1 MKKSIYIN
9 VILIAWVASAIT
21 SRADWP
27 MYRANPER
35 DGYTKETIPHNLSLN
50 WIYKS
55 THAPK
60 PAWPNDELFSGEM
73 PKMPGDRDLNRM
85 RIDDAFHPVIVQ
97 NTVIFGSSSDDQ
109 IRAIDLKTGVELW
122 TFFTEGPVR
131 FAPVAWRDRIFA
143 GSDDGWLYAI
153 KITDGRLLWKVR
165 GGPNDYKCL
174 GNDRMISHWPMR
186 GGPVVYDDI
195 VYCSAGIWP
204 NDGIFIL
211 ALNAAT
217 GEEIWRND
225 QAGCLMMP
233 QPHPGAMAR
242 SGVTPQGYMAVTVE
256 CLIVPNG
263 RSVPAVFQRDTGKL
277 KYYHLQENQ
286 WRGGVR
292 TMSAGGYFL
301 NAGCLFDM
309 QNGAATERY
318 GGGVLAAI
326 PQGLV
331 QSLGNRFMVHHWK
344 QKQKNDRK
352 GTVIS
357 YTGLESLMEIK
368 REGEANDIIVAAST
382 VVLAEENRVC
392 LYHLDAKTEI
402 GSIAVE
408 GNALGLAVSD
418 GRLIVSTD
426 QGWIYCFGADAVQ
439 PITENIAKTI
449 EHNSG
454 AAFDYKAAAE
464 EIIRKTGV
472 TEGICVD
479 LGGDS
484 GDLALAMAKRTKLQI
499 YIVEPD
505 ADKASQARKKLDR
518 ANLYG
523 ARVTVHNADP
533 ENSGYPGRFAN
544 LVISSHSLMHDLSD
558 KTVAEMRRLQRPYGG
573 KVCIGASQA
582 MKVHTRGALDGDGSW
597 THQNANAANTI
608 CSIDEVRAPFTP
620 LWYRDVDFEL
630 ANRHGQGPAPLSN
643 QGYLVVEGVNGLCAL
658 DAYNGRR
665 LWTYEI
671 EGVLKDYDGIHHDVA
686 IGDTGGNYCL
696 SDDSVYVC
704 YADKCIRI
712 DIATGKLIREYK
724 TPLLEQDN
732 QNRAWGYLAYHDGMI
747 FGTVSNQDHK
757 VSPRYSN
764 IHLYTESVLLFGL
777 DVDSGEIKWQ
787 YKPEHSIRN
796 NAIAV
801 TDGKILLIDR
811 PIAQQDRINNPS
823 SDNQGRIT
831 DPRLVKKHGPKLKF
845 GEHPFGELIALDAKR
860 GDILWRQDQGIYGTQ
875 LALSEKYGIA
885 LMNFKAVKHNF
896 FELPSE
902 IGGRMAA
909 FSMLDGQCLWDIKA
923 QYVTRPMINDDIIY
937 AEGGAWKLK
946 TGQPQPFKFK
956 RSYGCGQICASS
968 NLLLYR
974 SATLGYWD
982 LSRDATDTENFGGI
996 RVGCWFNAIP
1006 AGGMVLIPDGA
1017 SKCACSYPI
1026 KAWMALQER
1035 TF

>member
-1 MKKSIYIN
+1 MKKFICTN
-9 VILIAWVASAIT
+9 LILIAWIATAIT
-21 SRADWP
+21 SSADWP
-27 MYRANPER
+27 MYRANSNR

-55 THAPK
+55 QNAPR
-60 PAWPNDELFSGEM
+60 PAWPNDEHFSGEM
-73 PKMPGDRDLNRM
+73 PKKPGDRDLNRM
-85 RIDDAFHPVIVQ
+85 RIDDAFQPVIVQ

-109 IRAIDLKTGVELW
+109 IRAIDLATGEDLW

-131 FAPVAWRDRIFA
+131 FAPVAWRDRIFV

-153 KITDGRLLWKVR
+153 NAKDGRLLWKVR
-165 GGPNDYKCL
+165 GGPTDNKCY
-174 GNDRMISHWPMR
+174 GNERLVSHWPMR
-186 GGPVVYDDI
+186 GGPVVYDDT

-211 ALNAAT
+211 ALNAET

-225 QAGCLMMP
+225 QAGSRMMP
-233 QPHPGAMAR
+233 QPHGGAMAR
-242 SGVTPQGYMAVTVE
+242 SGVTPQGYLAVTDD
-256 CLIVPNG
+256 CLIIPNG
-263 RSVPAVFQRDTGKL
+263 RSVPAVFQRETGKL
-277 KYYHLQENQ
+277 KYYHLQANQ

-301 NAGCLFDM
+301 NSGCLFDL
-309 QNGAATERY
+309 QNGIATERY
-318 GGGVLAAI
+318 GGGVLAVI
-326 PQGLV
+326 PQGMV
-331 QSLGNRFMVHHWK
+331 QSIGNFFLVHQWK
-344 QKQKNDRK
+344 HKEKRDRK

-357 YTGLESLMEIK
+357 YTGLDYIHK
-368 REGEANDIIVAAST
+368 NQREREANEIIVAAST
-382 VVLAEENRVC
+382 VVLAEENRVV
-392 LYHLDAKTEI
+392 LFDLNAKKEI
-402 GSIAVE
+402 GSMPVA

-426 QGWIYCFGADAVQ
+426 QGWIYCFGAEAIEQSDKSESTVEDI
-439 PITENIAKTI
+439 PRTE
-449 EHNSG
+449 
-454 AAFDYKAAAE
+454 FDYASAAE
-464 EIIRKTGV
+464 EIIRQTGV

-479 LGGDS
+479 LGGES
-484 GDLALAMAKRTKLQI
+484 GDLALELAKRTELQI
-499 YIVEPD
+499 YIVES
-505 ADKASQARKKLDR
+505 DKNKVSIARKKLDR

-523 ARVTVHNADP
+523 VSVTVHHADP
-533 ENSGYPGRFAN
+533 EQLGYPGRFAN
-544 LVISSHSLMHDLSD
+544 LVVSSHSLTNDLSD

-573 KVCIGASQA
+573 KICIGNPQS

-597 THQNANAANTI
+597 THQNANSANTI
-608 CSIDEVRAPFTP
+608 CSIDEVKAPFTP

-671 EGVLKDYDGIHHDVA
+671 KGVLKDYDGIHHDVA

-696 SDDSVYVC
+696 SDDSVYVS
-704 YADKCIRI
+704 YADKCLRI
-712 DIATGKLIREYK
+712 DLATGKLIREYK
-724 TPLLEQDN
+724 TPLLDQDIV
-732 QNRAWGYLAYHDGMI
+732 NRAWGYLAYHDGMVY
-747 FGTVSNQDHK
+747 GTVSNESHK

-777 DVDSGEIKWQ
+777 DVDSGEIKWR

-801 TDGKILLIDR
+801 VDGKILLIDR
-811 PIAQQDRINNPS
+811 PIAKQDRI
-823 SDNQGRIT
+823 D
-831 DPRLVKKHGPKLKF
+831 DPRLVKKQLPKLKF
-845 GEHPFGELIALDAKR
+845 GEHPFGDLIALDAKR

-875 LALSEKYGIA
+875 LALSEKYDIV

-902 IGGRMAA
+902 IGGKMAA
-909 FSMLDGQCLWDIKA
+909 FSMVDGKCLWDIEAK
-923 QYVTRPMINDDIIY
+923 YKTRPMINDDVIY

-946 TGQPQPFKFK
+946 TGQPMPFEFK

-982 LSRDATDTENFGGI
+982 LSRDTTDTENFGGI

-1035 TF
+1035 NF